1 MECGGLLFLCVN
13 RNIFISGSINS
24 DGTNAYNKNGG
35 NSGGGNITIY
45 YGGKIDNKDKITANG
60 GNSSKNA
67 TTARTGRGGNGAIN
81 LIKI

>member
-35 NSGGGNITIY
+35 NS
-45 YGGKIDNKDKITANG
+45 
-60 GNSSKNA
+60 SKNA